1 MEIWTNQKGGQR
13 RVKPVLL
20 PLGWFRRWFYEH
32 WQRSKGL
39 KWPLTINFSRV
50 ARGRKRLPRNEPE
63 RRDNESWNNER
74 RGWLGGKRREKEKR
88 SGGREREREKGRKR
102 WRQDN
107 GGRGKAAFI
116 TEHGHDGQSNGH
128 LVPSL
133 LSVRFVL
140 LPWRNPGP
148 N

>member
-1 MEIWTNQKGGQR
+1 MTLNNKLFPRGTRDTGGNGCLGTSQNDGITSHGITKEGGDSGRGEKKKKEQR
-13 RVKPVLL
+13 Q
-20 PLGWFRRWFYEH
+20 GE
-32 WQRSKGL
+32 
-39 KWPLTINFSRV
+39 
-50 ARGRKRLPRNEPE
+50 
-63 RRDNESWNNER
+63 
-74 RGWLGGKRREKEKR
+74 REKKR
-88 SGGREREREKGRKR
+88 KGERERER

>member
-1 MEIWTNQKGGQR
+1 MTLNNKLFPRGTREETVALGTSQNDGITSHGTTKKKGLTRGRGREKRGR
-13 RVKPVLL
+13 RS
-20 PLGWFRRWFYEH
+20 RS
-32 WQRSKGL
+32 RSKEI
-39 KWPLTINFSRV
+39 K
-50 ARGRKRLPRNEPE
+50 
-63 RRDNESWNNER
+63 
-74 RGWLGGKRREKEKR
+74 
-88 SGGREREREKGRKR
+88 RERERRRKR

-133 LSVRFVL
+133 LSARFVL

>member
-1 MEIWTNQKGGQR
+1 MEKACQLI
-13 RVKPVLL
+13 VKR
-20 PLGWFRRWFYEH
+20 GEQGRGEAE
-32 WQRSKGL
+32 RSDSFDLRAK
-39 KWPLTINFSRV
+39 
-50 ARGRKRLPRNEPE
+50 PRAA
-63 RRDNESWNNER
+63 S
-74 RGWLGGKRREKEKR
+74 
-88 SGGREREREKGRKR
+88 REREREKGRKR